1 METQNLQLL
10 YTLMCDDVRI
20 EMGNKISL
28 MGVFQNIMVE
38 KLPVS
43 LIKFAVI
50 NHWRGEGS
58 HETEVRI
65 VSPDKANLIVTS
77 QPTEIELATGGYTD
91 NVSFFVN
98 VVFPSAG
105 TYWVQTIADEVVLDE
120 IPLMVTDAAGL
131 NMMRPPDEI
140 TETVNCYETIEHDK
154 GPQIGGPFSLSTY
167 SVSTCPKLSP
177 VDKLPARSLRRP
189 SKHSRSYRSL

>member
-1 METQNLQLL
+1 MEIPTLKLL
-10 YTLMCDDVRI
+10 YTLLCDDVRI

-50 NHWRGEGS
+50 NHWSGQGN

-65 VSPDKANLIVTS
+65 LSPDKSNLIVTS
-77 QPTEIELATGGYTD
+77 QPTTIDLANGGFTD

-98 VVFPSAG
+98 VVFSNPG
-105 TYWVQTIADEVVLDE
+105 TYWVQTIANTVVLE
-120 IPLMVTDAAGL
+120 EFPLIVTDSE
-131 NMMRPPDEI
+131 NIDSMRPAEEI
-140 TETVNCYETIEHDK
+140 TETIN
-154 GPQIGGPFSLSTY
+154 
-167 SVSTCPKLSP
+167 
-177 VDKLPARSLRRP
+177 
-189 SKHSRSYRSL
+189 

>member
-1 METQNLQLL
+1 MTDGNLRLL
-10 YTLMCDDVRI
+10 YTLLCDDVRI

-50 NHWRGEGS
+50 NHWSGQGN

-65 VSPDKANLIVTS
+65 LSPDKADLIVTS
-77 QPTEIELATGGYTD
+77 QPTQIDLAGGGFTD

-98 VVFPSAG
+98 VVFSNPG
-105 TYWVQTIADEVVLDE
+105 TYWIQTIANTVVLE
-120 IPLMVTDAAGL
+120 ELPLIITDSENL
-131 NMMRPPDEI
+131 DSMRPAEEI
-140 TETVNCYETIEHDK
+140 TETIN
-154 GPQIGGPFSLSTY
+154 
-167 SVSTCPKLSP
+167 
-177 VDKLPARSLRRP
+177 
-189 SKHSRSYRSL
+189 